1 MFKAIAKLLANKKEE
16 NPASEIISNGVIRI
30 SDLVPV
36 PLRDEFLSDAE
47 KLAKIDE
54 LKKEYLKTLRLT
66 RTITSIDLL
75 PEELH
80 NYGNIYCD
88 LLLNIFEVEDNS
100 DVSFVT
106 PNDIIDEKLDLSIKC
121 FKLCF
126 YLEKVR
132 ELIIEAKLRL
142 IALNEL
148 LNERILSKNKKNVII
163 NEINNLQYLLHN
175 FNIQEMTMLKAMHN
189 NLTNISTLEIKTYL
203 ENINNPNISEA
214 EEEVITKRLRDVR
227 EMALLVIPDILGYL
241 ESLNLN
247 PKVLIASLEQEL
259 EMYVYTHKSDLTKLR
274 EEAYKIYYNINSKVI
289 LNIDELSLESLNFI
303 ETIDYIK
310 RHRVEYLDRIKELEL
325 RYKMFSIYGRNLVTE
340 EEIKDLYKCKFHV
353 LTVDILGSNF
363 ILPESITYSEQEI
376 YQEIVFDLINKLVNQ
391 ECSYVRE
398 LAIANNIATSK
409 IIKLIIKYF
418 KEENEDL
425 DPLKILQNSVCLSFL
440 LALFKENGLEEFYTK
455 ILEDKSSY
463 LDFALSDIFTWTS
476 SMLPLK
482 TIYKLIEWHAKARFR
497 ETPFNDT
504 LYEIYKLI
512 VPTENSSIYK
522 LPEGIWSVS
531 MPINILENKKAQ
543 KIIDIIREEAKGK
556 TVILPKS
563 MKQFS
568 TDLLDDSI
576 SGLVLNE
583 GLESIEGTSLK
594 ESNITS
600 ITIPSSLKVLKYNTL
615 PFEKLETITF
625 NNYQNSATLN
635 DDSLLEIII
644 GAFYQAEYIEKHEE
658 NEQLPDMIKCSYYP
672 TFEEM
677 ALLNE
682 KGELVLTLNRE
693 DLSCFGERHWTRAM
707 QLCDSTNILPE
718 ERKIIIS
725 HIRNKIEEKLGLAET
740 SHIETRK

>member
-1 MFKAIAKLLANKKEE
+1 
-16 NPASEIISNGVIRI
+16 
-30 SDLVPV
+30 
-36 PLRDEFLSDAE
+36 
-47 KLAKIDE
+47 
-54 LKKEYLKTLRLT
+54 
-66 RTITSIDLL
+66 
-75 PEELH
+75 
-80 NYGNIYCD
+80 
-88 LLLNIFEVEDNS
+88 
-100 DVSFVT
+100 VT
-106 PNDIIDEKLDLSIKC
+106 PNYIIDEKLDLSIKC

-391 ECSYVRE
+391 
-398 LAIANNIATSK
+398 
-409 IIKLIIKYF
+409 
-418 KEENEDL
+418 
-425 DPLKILQNSVCLSFL
+425 
-440 LALFKENGLEEFYTK
+440 
-455 ILEDKSSY
+455 
-463 LDFALSDIFTWTS
+463 
-476 SMLPLK
+476 
-482 TIYKLIEWHAKARFR
+482 
-497 ETPFNDT
+497 
-504 LYEIYKLI
+504 
-512 VPTENSSIYK
+512 
-522 LPEGIWSVS
+522 
-531 MPINILENKKAQ
+531 
-543 KIIDIIREEAKGK
+543 
-556 TVILPKS
+556 
-563 MKQFS
+563 
-568 TDLLDDSI
+568 
-576 SGLVLNE
+576 
-583 GLESIEGTSLK
+583 
-594 ESNITS
+594 
-600 ITIPSSLKVLKYNTL
+600 
-615 PFEKLETITF
+615 
-625 NNYQNSATLN
+625 
-635 DDSLLEIII
+635 
-644 GAFYQAEYIEKHEE
+644 
-658 NEQLPDMIKCSYYP
+658 
-672 TFEEM
+672 
-677 ALLNE
+677 
-682 KGELVLTLNRE
+682 
-693 DLSCFGERHWTRAM
+693 
-707 QLCDSTNILPE
+707 
-718 ERKIIIS
+718 
-725 HIRNKIEEKLGLAET
+725 
-740 SHIETRK
+740 